1 MTFSWLA
8 IILFAAG
15 ALAVIDGVIR
25 VRGRGTPIL
34 AVLEI
39 IAGAL
44 VILSFFINVP
54 VAIITLTIILGI
66 ILLLQLVLRGTTR
79 RAGVGLTVVALVL
92 DVIYIVLA
100 LGWLHIPGVN

>member
-1 MTFSWLA
+1 MPWLA
-8 IILFAAG
+8 IILFAAA
-15 ALAVIDGVIR
+15 ALAVIDGIIR

-54 VAIITLTIILGI
+54 VAIITLVIIMG
-66 ILLLQLVLRGTTR
+66 ILLVLQLVLRGSTR
-79 RAGVGLTVVALVL
+79 RSGVGITAVSLVLTV
-92 DVIYIVLA
+92 IYLILA

>member
-1 MTFSWLA
+1 MPWLA
-8 IILFAAG
+8 IILFAAA

-54 VAIITLTIILGI
+54 VAIITLVIIMGI
-66 ILLLQLVLRGTTR
+66 VLVLQLVLRGSTR
-79 RAGVGLTVVALVL
+79 RSGVGITVVSLVLTV
-92 DVIYIVLA
+92 IYLVLA

>member
-1 MTFSWLA
+1 MPWLA
-8 IILFAAG
+8 IILFAAA
-15 ALAVIDGVIR
+15 ALAVIDGIIR

-54 VAIITLTIILGI
+54 VAIITLVIIMG
-66 ILLLQLVLRGTTR
+66 ILLVLQLVLRGSTR
-79 RAGVGLTVVALVL
+79 RSGVGITAVSLVLTV
-92 DVIYIVLA
+92 IYLVLA

>member
-1 MTFSWLA
+1 MPWLA
-8 IILFAAG
+8 IILFAAA
-15 ALAVIDGVIR
+15 ALAVIDGIIR

-54 VAIITLTIILGI
+54 VAIITLVIIMG
-66 ILLLQLVLRGTTR
+66 ILLVLQLVLRGSTR
-79 RAGVGLTVVALVL
+79 SRRSGIGITAVSLVLTV
-92 DVIYIVLA
+92 IYLVLA
-100 LGWLHIPGVN
+100 LGWLHLPGVN

>member
-1 MTFSWLA
+1 MVFSWLT
-8 IILFAAG
+8 IILFATG
-15 ALAVIDGVIR
+15 ALAVIDGIIR

-44 VILSFFINVP
+44 VILSFFVNVP
-54 VAIITLTIILGI
+54 IAIVTLAIILGI

-79 RAGVGLTVVALVL
+79 RAGIGLTVVALVL
-92 DVIYIVLA
+92 DIIFIVL
-100 LGWLHIPGVN
+100 GSGIIHIAGVN

>member
-1 MTFSWLA
+1 MPWLT
-8 IILFAAG
+8 IILFAAA
-15 ALAVIDGVIR
+15 ALAVIDGIIR

-54 VAIITLTIILGI
+54 VAIITLVIIMGV
-66 ILLLQLVLRGTTR
+66 LLVLQLVLRGSTR
-79 RAGVGLTVVALVL
+79 RSGIGITVVSLILTA
-92 DVIYIVLA
+92 IYLVLA
-100 LGWLHIPGVN
+100 LGWLHIPGIN

>member
-1 MTFSWLA
+1 MPWLA
-8 IILFAAG
+8 IILFAAA
-15 ALAVIDGVIR
+15 ALAVIDGIIR

-54 VAIITLTIILGI
+54 IAIITLVIIMG
-66 ILLLQLVLRGTTR
+66 ILLVLQLVLRGSTR
-79 RAGVGLTVVALVL
+79 RSGVGITAVSLVLTV
-92 DVIYIVLA
+92 IYLVLA

>member
-1 MTFSWLA
+1 MPWLA
-8 IILFAAG
+8 IILFAAA
-15 ALAVIDGVIR
+15 ALAVIDGIIR

-39 IAGAL
+39 IAGGL

-54 VAIITLTIILGI
+54 VAIITLVIIMG
-66 ILLLQLVLRGTTR
+66 ILLVLQLVLRGSTR
-79 RAGVGLTVVALVL
+79 RSGVGITAVSLLLTV
-92 DVIYIVLA
+92 IYLILA

>member
-1 MTFSWLA
+1 MPWLA
-8 IILFAAG
+8 IILFAAA

-25 VRGRGTPIL
+25 VRGRGTPLL

-44 VILSFFINVP
+44 VILSFFTNIP
-54 VAIITLTIILGI
+54 VAIITLVIVLGV
-66 ILLLQLVLRGTTR
+66 LLVLQLVLRGSTR
-79 RAGVGLTVVALVL
+79 RSGVGITLISLVLTV
-92 DVIYIVLA
+92 IYLVLA

>member
-1 MTFSWLA
+1 MPWLA
-8 IILFAAG
+8 IILFAAP
-15 ALAVIDGVIR
+15 ALAVIDGIIR

-39 IAGAL
+39 IAGGL

-54 VAIITLTIILGI
+54 VAIITLVIIMG
-66 ILLLQLVLRGTTR
+66 ILLVLQLVLRGSTR
-79 RAGVGLTVVALVL
+79 RSGVGITAVSLLLTV
-92 DVIYIVLA
+92 IYLILA